1 MSSGM
6 ASPPKTPSSV
16 KQEANETFQDL
27 IQKKQQEIVKDEK
40 DVIPNKKPA
49 QNPGQEG
56 SEPVQ

>member
-27 IQKKQQEIVKDEK
+27 IHKKQQEIVKDEK
-40 DVIPNKKPA
+40 DVIPNKKQIGRA
-49 QNPGQEG
+49 H
-56 SEPVQ
+56 V